1 MPVAII
7 KGTATSFGILVGE
20 ATMVATNVSVNSS
33 SNKVE
38 AKNISGGTAAV
49 AYVGKKD
56 EYSLEGYI
64 TATNTIT
71 QGGVVTP
78 ASTGLTNF
86 SSITGS
92 CVVEEIT
99 FTKSAE
105 DFAKIKY
112 KIVSRDGV

>member
-1 MPVAII
+1 MAVAII
-7 KGTATSFGILVGE
+7 RGTATSFGILVGE
-20 ATMVATNVSVNSS
+20 TGMVATNVSVSSS

-49 AYVGKKD
+49 AFTGKKD
-56 EYSLEGYI
+56 EYSLEGFI

-86 SSITGS
+86 TTITGS
-92 CVVEEIT
+92 CIVEEIT
-99 FTKSAE
+99 FTKSSE

-112 KIVSRDGV
+112 KIVARDGI